1 MKMTNK
7 DKQVTDPDGFD
18 DRTYRLAVCN
28 ECFATSKKLV
38 RTKLMNVRLSAEGA
52 Q

>member
-1 MKMTNK
+1 MTNEHQ
-7 DKQVTDPDGFD
+7 QVADPDGFD

-28 ECFATSKKLV
+28 ECFAPNKKLV
-38 RTKLMNVRLSAEGA
+38 RAKTDERALAMEGA